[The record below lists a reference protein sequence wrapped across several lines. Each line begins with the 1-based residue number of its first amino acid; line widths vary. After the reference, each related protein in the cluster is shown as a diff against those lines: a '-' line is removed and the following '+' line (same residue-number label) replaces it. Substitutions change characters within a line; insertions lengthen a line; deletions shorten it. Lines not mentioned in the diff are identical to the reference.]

1 MDDSIDVV
9 DEVNAL
15 LKLDVG
21 DSYRL
26 EHIKQAFIQNKTI
39 WVTDENDL
47 KRLREKYL
55 VKQTSDVKPD
65 GEIVFENEP
74 EEKETIHCWKCGKK
88 SPLNANFCM
97 TCGTSIF
104 EIGETSQST
113 PQSKSNNSSFLKSIP
128 LKIPILV
135 GIPIL
140 ILIVLGAGYTQGYF
154 DDSFERSP
162 FTVSP
167 TPAVVVNDVVSSDDT
182 DSKCGPGTTFDSVT
196 NSCVLGTAS
205 APVTPDDTDSKCGP
219 GNLFDPVTNSC
230 VLDN

>member
-1 MDDSIDVV
+1 MDDSADVV

-15 LKLDVG
+15 LKLGVG

-26 EHIKQAFIQNKTI
+26 EHIKQAFVQNKII
-39 WVTDENDL
+39 WVTDENYL

-55 VKQTSDVKPD
+55 VKQTSDIESD

-88 SPLNANFCM
+88 GPLNANFCM

-104 EIGETSQST
+104 EIDAPSHLI
-113 PQSKSNNSSFLKSIP
+113 SKSNSSGLVKSIP

-140 ILIVLGAGYTQGYF
+140 ILIIIGVGYTQGYL
-154 DDSFERSP
+154 DNVLERSSSNVVP
-162 FTVSP
+162 IP
-167 TPAVVVNDVVSSDDT
+167 TVVVNDGVSSSNA
-182 DSKCGPGTTFDSVT
+182 DSPCGPGTVFDSVT

-205 APVTPDDTDSKCGP
+205 TSTSSNADSPCGL
-219 GNLFDPVTNSC
+219 GTVFDSVTNSC